1 MATMNKELHEC
12 PFCGKTTSL
21 KIYTDKDNRYGV
33 ECTVCR
39 YSTRTYK
46 KISTA
51 IHKWNTRDTEFRLTR
66 RGDLKQFAIN
76 EALRV
81 MTEIR
86 NIAEMI
92 IDNTSSPQTGAER
105 ILKKIE
111 YSEDYVKRYNGYS
124 EDVINNKE
132 EEK

>member
-1 MATMNKELHEC
+1 MIKELHEC

-33 ECTVCR
+33 ECTRCR

-105 ILKKIE
+105 ILRKIG
-111 YSEDYVKRYNGYS
+111 YSEDYVKRYDGYS

-132 EEK
+132 EDK